1 MLFALTSRPALGW
14 IVLLFSLASYPDAL
28 LDRADLRSELHFGT
42 LLDCAAY
49 CAGLHAGTSVS
60 DHSQLILRVLCILC
74 VLSLWLDAN
83 LFVAQACCV
92 SCVADFLFFARARL
106 ALFTICHHLNE
117 ATQKQR
123 DAHFSSDSESELN
136 YSSDESQSEPASQI
150 TSHLPRFRLQRR
162 DLLLTRCFSVLF
174 WGL

>member
-1 MLFALTSRPALGW
+1 MTSSACPDGAGVLDHPEPPLEDWTALNSDSLSRCAVLYGASRAVFHGSARELDSDALCADLQAGARLDRAALFAGLHPGA
-14 IVLLFSLASYPDAL
+14 V

-83 LFVAQACCV
+83 LLV
-92 SCVADFLFFARARL
+92 ARARRASRVL
-106 ALFTICHHLNE
+106 TTRLMH
-117 ATQKQR
+117 
-123 DAHFSSDSESELN
+123 N
-136 YSSDESQSEPASQI
+136 YRTA
-150 TSHLPRFRLQRR
+150 
-162 DLLLTRCFSVLF
+162 
-174 WGL
+174 